1 MSILIRK
8 SGILTTFQDA
18 GRFGY
23 RVLGVNPSGPM
34 DTVAARISNILV
46 GNDEYDAVI
55 ETHFPAVEIEFLRN
69 TQFSI
74 CGAEFCATLDGKPL
88 SNWSSHMALAGQ
100 KLSFQRPA
108 LGSRAYIAAA
118 GGIEAKSWLG
128 SWSSIQISANDQF
141 STLESKIELRSCTVS
156 PWMLPRYG
164 RFPTVRIIRG
174 PEFDLLDDI
183 AVDLLLSENY
193 TLSKGANRM
202 GARLDGSPI
211 NCDGIGEM
219 TSSAV
224 TFGTIQLLP
233 NGLPVI
239 LMANHQTTGGYPRI
253 GTVISADLPLVGQ
266 LSAGD
271 GVSFKLID
279 MSEAIELYND
289 REREIEQLKRGVSLF
304 GRTVSA
310 K

>member
-8 SGILTTFQDA
+8 PGILTTFQDA
-18 GRFGY
+18 GRVGY
-23 RVLGVNPSGPM
+23 RELGVNLCGPM
-34 DTVAARISNILV
+34 DTVAARIANILV
-46 GNDEYDAVI
+46 GNDENDTVI
-55 ETHFPAVEIEFLRN
+55 ETHFPAVEIEFQRK

-74 CGAEFCATLDGKPL
+74 CGAEFCAALDGKPL
-88 SNWSSHMALAGQ
+88 RNWSSHVALTGQ
-100 KLSFQRPA
+100 KLSFQRPEI
-108 LGSRAYIAAA
+108 GSRSYVAVG

-128 SWSSIQISANDQF
+128 SSSSTRVLANEQF
-141 STLESKIELRSCTVS
+141 PTSNAEFEAQNFTVS

-174 PEFDLLDDI
+174 PEFDLLDDK
-183 AVDLLLSENY
+183 AVGLLLSENY

-202 GARLDGSPI
+202 GAKLDGSPI

-239 LMANHQTTGGYPRI
+239 LMADHQTTGGYPRI
-253 GTVISADLPLVGQ
+253 GTVIAADLPLVGQ

-279 MSEAIELYND
+279 MSEAIELFNN
-289 REREIEQLKRGVSLF
+289 RECEFEQLKRGVSLF
-304 GRTVSA
+304 GRTV
-310 K
+310 

>member
-8 SGILTTFQDA
+8 AGILTTFQDA

-23 RVLGVNPSGPM
+23 RELGVNPSGPM
-34 DTVAARISNILV
+34 DTVAARIANILV
-46 GNDEYDAVI
+46 GNDEIDAVI
-55 ETHFPAVEIEFLRN
+55 ETHFPAVEIEFQRN
-69 TQFSI
+69 TRFSI

-88 SNWSSHMALAGQ
+88 MNWSSHMARAGQ

-118 GGIEAKSWLG
+118 GGIKAKPWLG
-128 SWSSIQISANDQF
+128 SCSSVHISANDEF
-141 STLESKIELRSCTVS
+141 STLESKVEPRICTVS

-174 PEFDLLDDI
+174 PEFDLLDDT
-183 AVDLLLSENY
+183 AVNHLLSENY
-193 TLSKGANRM
+193 TISKGSNRM
-202 GARLDGSPI
+202 GARLNGSPI
-211 NCDGIGEM
+211 ACDGIGEM

-239 LMANHQTTGGYPRI
+239 LMADHQTTGGYPRI
-253 GTVISADLPLVGQ
+253 GTVIAVDLPLVGQ

-271 GVSFKLID
+271 GVSFKLIE
-279 MSEAIELYND
+279 MAEAIDLFTE
-289 REREIEQLKRGVSLF
+289 RERDIEKLKRGVSLF
-304 GRTVSA
+304 ARTVSP